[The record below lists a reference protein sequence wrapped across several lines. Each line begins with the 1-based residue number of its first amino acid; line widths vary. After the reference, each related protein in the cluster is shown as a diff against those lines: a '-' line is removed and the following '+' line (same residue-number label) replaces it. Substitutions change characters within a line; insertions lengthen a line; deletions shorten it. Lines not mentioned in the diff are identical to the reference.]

1 MDNNRND
8 ISGED
13 RRAALRE
20 VKTYIDVTEED
31 LKKIY
36 DIALRHAKERLAL
49 KISVKQE
56 FKSIPLLMALKIRAD
71 AELAIF
77 RA

>member
-1 MDNNRND
+1 MNDKRDD

-13 RRAALRE
+13 LRAALRE